1 MYFKPNNR
9 KFNECVRQNNVRQK
23 IKVSYW
29 LSLDDYNEIE
39 LVAKNNAKFL
49 NKDVNVSKTFQ
60 DIAHDFALDQK
71 LKRQQ
76 YEIEDI

>member
-23 IKVSYW
+23 IKISFW
-29 LSLDDYNEIE
+29 LDMDDYGEVE
-39 LVAKNNAKFL
+39 LVAKDNAIFL
-49 NKDVNVSKTFQ
+49 NKEINLSKTFQ
-60 DIAHDFALDQK
+60 DIVHDFTLDQK

>member
-9 KFNECVRQNNVRQK
+9 KFNERVRQNNVRQK
-23 IKVSYW
+23 IKISFW
-29 LSLDDYNEIE
+29 LDMDDYVEVE
-39 LVAKNNAKFL
+39 LVAKDNAIFL
-49 NKDVNVSKTFQ
+49 NKEINLSKTFQ
-60 DIAHDFALDQK
+60 DIVHDFTLDQK